1 MRQLSACA
9 FCVTLRREV
18 RPLNKMLIGFSISA
32 VGIVLFALTVLK
44 IIPVDTKNTQLLLVA
59 VSWVFIIIGSVMRY
73 KAVTKQHKEWKENQN
88 KEMPK

>member
-1 MRQLSACA
+1 M
-9 FCVTLRREV
+9 
-18 RPLNKMLIGFSISA
+18 NKMLIGFSISA